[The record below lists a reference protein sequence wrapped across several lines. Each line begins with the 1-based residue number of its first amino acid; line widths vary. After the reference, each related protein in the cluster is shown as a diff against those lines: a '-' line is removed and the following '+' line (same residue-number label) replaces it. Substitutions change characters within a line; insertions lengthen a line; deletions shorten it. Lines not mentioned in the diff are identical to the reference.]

1 MGTKFM
7 NEESS
12 HCMQSNSWE
21 VKLLK
26 EYPPKQK
33 ERAPMG
39 MLSHRIE
46 LAATER
52 KNESLL

>member
-1 MGTKFM
+1 M

-12 HCMQSNSWE
+12 HSLQSNYWE

-39 MLSHRIE
+39 VLSHRIE
-46 LAATER
+46 LAATES
-52 KNESLL
+52 KNEPLL